1 MKQVTL
7 NLLAAATVGVISI
20 GSVQASPVNNLA
32 GLVENHV
39 QTIRVSCDHSGRCQ
53 NAHVRRFRHSYGYD
67 RQPSHTSGQLDID
80 ALRRSQVPDFGFSK
94 FTGG

>member
-20 GSVQASPVNNLA
+20 GSAQASPVKNLA
-32 GLVENHV
+32 GPAENHV
-39 QTIRVSCDHSGRCQ
+39 QTVRVSCDHSGRCQ
-53 NAHVRRFRHSYGYD
+53 NAHVRHFRHSYGYD
-67 RQPSHTSGQLDID
+67 RQPSYTSGQPNLE